1 MSLSNVTNS
10 PNIQNDIDRINW
22 IIVLLVRWTHPI
34 IFLFGVIS
42 NTLNLYVF
50 TRPSLRQNP
59 CCMYFLSSS
68 ITALIYTIINL
79 PLRTLQYG
87 YKIDPTTYLL
97 SLCKIKYFF
106 TFTWRALTSWYLV
119 LGCFDRFLHSSSN
132 VNLRQLSSFKV
143 ASRTILLTFILI
155 NIVYSHVLVFYKI
168 NLTSSCTSESSFYG
182 TFLGIWHLLAY
193 GIGPPLL
200 MFLFS
205 ILTLQHVHRRR
216 IMPVTIQSNRANRDA
231 NKDRHLLRMVFI
243 QCLFVGLTTTAY
255 ACIQLYTSLT
265 AYQIKDRLQLTK
277 DNLFIIIFGSIS
289 ATGHSTT
296 FFVFVL
302 TSKFFRQQLF
312 RRHQERM

>member
-1 MSLSNVTNS
+1 ME
-10 PNIQNDIDRINW
+10 I
-22 IIVLLVRWTHPI
+22 RWTHPI

-42 NTLNLYVF
+42 NTVNIYVF

-119 LGCFDRFLHSSSN
+119 LACFDRFLHSSSN

-155 NIVYSHVLVFYKI
+155 NIVYSHVLVFY
-168 NLTSSCTSESSFYG
+168 
-182 TFLGIWHLLAY
+182 
-193 GIGPPLL
+193 
-200 MFLFS
+200 
-205 ILTLQHVHRRR
+205 
-216 IMPVTIQSNRANRDA
+216 
-231 NKDRHLLRMVFI
+231 
-243 QCLFVGLTTTAY
+243 
-255 ACIQLYTSLT
+255 
-265 AYQIKDRLQLTK
+265 
-277 DNLFIIIFGSIS
+277 
-289 ATGHSTT
+289 
-296 FFVFVL
+296 
-302 TSKFFRQQLF
+302 
-312 RRHQERM
+312 